1 MNDFVVNSMEVIIEN
16 IVNLIWSVKN
26 SILYEVDFIIIVVM
40 KNNII
45 IKLITNI
52 LVSISVKDLFISNFA
67 TFLKENKQKK
77 NNGKNQH
84 RN

>member
-1 MNDFVVNSMEVIIEN
+1 MEVIIEN